1 YSSESIVTK
10 GLRANFGLFAEMGA
24 KPLPGPHE
32 HLYSSERQK
41 IQRRFSEPV
50 GKVAL
55 DETSEQPEFIIS
67 SVLV

>member
-1 YSSESIVTK
+1 
-10 GLRANFGLFAEMGA
+10 MGA